1 MMINLSMPYGLLLD
15 RARRE
20 YGAST
25 EAAKADTLDL
35 IIQGLEKEVRGQAM
49 TQAEQEAFFLWFLRC
64 ETAPW
69 LS

>member
-1 MMINLSMPYGLLLD
+1 MINLSMPYELLLD

-25 EAAKADTLDL
+25 DAAEADTLDQ

-49 TQAEQEAFFLWFLRC
+49 TQTEQDAFILWFIRC
-64 ETAPW
+64 ETAP
-69 LS
+69 L